1 MSNRNKQLIANL
13 KMNGTVTAATFS
25 PDGSLLLSHGS
36 DGVVYV
42 WDMSTRD
49 CIHSF
54 IDDGCVSGTSIS
66 LSINNQY
73 IACGSDSGVV
83 NVYDNS
89 CLREQTPKPIK
100 AVMNLTTSI
109 QQTHFNQTGEILA
122 LSSKLMKN
130 GIRLVSICILCLK
143 IVKLLSGVNV

>member
-1 MSNRNKQLIANL
+1 
-13 KMNGTVTAATFS
+13 
-25 PDGSLLLSHGS
+25 
-36 DGVVYV
+36 
-42 WDMSTRD
+42 
-49 CIHSF
+49 
-54 IDDGCVSGTSIS
+54 
-66 LSINNQY
+66 
-73 IACGSDSGVV
+73 V